1 MSKIDC
7 MCQKYIITLTTKLKI
22 IGLVKEF
29 KAFLNQGNVLDLD
42 VDVILAG
49 AFQKIVDSLVNNI
62 IMPIIALVADLGDI
76 KELKEG
82 PFAYGELIAAVLY
95 FLIVGFILF
104 IIIKSVNHT
113 KK

>member
-1 MSKIDC
+1 M
-7 MCQKYIITLTTKLKI
+7 TTKLKI

-29 KAFLNQGNVLDLD
+29 KAFLNQGNVLDLA
-42 VDVILAG
+42 VAVILAG
-49 AFQKIVDSLVNNI
+49 AFQKIVDSLVNN